1 MIFWYSV
8 CHFLS
13 FYDFLSKLPPLS
25 SLLAV
30 LFRFSAPL
38 FHIRQTNSKHFL
50 QNPAFTLSMSSLIEL
65 TPAGTRKT
73 GNWQHLAGHFLSFQ
87 FHLPEWVD
95 TPLVRLIFNKAV
107 HWKALTEESGEKGG
121 LIVKKWTTLPSLT
134 TPSYHSKMSS
144 SAGYDLH
151 QKLRTKAVRLLKKKD
166 YTQAIQVLYDG
177 SKQLLEQKEQGSGCD
192 LACYMLTV
200 YTQSEVK
207 VNDESRKRVQDLLEL
222 AQPDFWRKKVLD
234 QAVKWVEREKRGELG
249 LEGYKCWGKAD

>member
-1 MIFWYSV
+1 
-8 CHFLS
+8 
-13 FYDFLSKLPPLS
+13 
-25 SLLAV
+25 
-30 LFRFSAPL
+30 
-38 FHIRQTNSKHFL
+38 
-50 QNPAFTLSMSSLIEL
+50 
-65 TPAGTRKT
+65 
-73 GNWQHLAGHFLSFQ
+73 
-87 FHLPEWVD
+87 
-95 TPLVRLIFNKAV
+95 
-107 HWKALTEESGEKGG
+107 
-121 LIVKKWTTLPSLT
+121 
-134 TPSYHSKMSS
+134 MSS

-234 QAVKWVEREKRGELG
+234 QAVK
-249 LEGYKCWGKAD
+249 